1 VVAQLLVVMLIL
13 RVAQELVQYLERE
26 ALEIRVE
33 IPILEAHLEVAEM
46 DRLPLRQQLIAVV
59 VAVVL
64 VLLVRLF
71 REVVVLLE
79 DM

>member
-1 VVAQLLVVMLIL
+1 
-13 RVAQELVQYLERE
+13 
-26 ALEIRVE
+26 
-33 IPILEAHLEVAEM
+33 LEAHLEVVEM

-71 REVVVLLE
+71 PEVVVLLV